1 MDFIKRSNVFHAIVI
16 AATLLGCGLG
26 KVNAATHDASKKEF
40 CEVIALSARVAYVD
54 RLKGRPLPEVSAN
67 KANDFFYPLSEYAR
81 DYGYKTAK
89 SGADAERAAFAKCM
103 ANSDYAMQQFDR
115 GNRISSAQLLK

>member
-1 MDFIKRSNVFHAIVI
+1 MFLTKPITTFHVVV
-16 AATLLGCGLG
+16 AATLLPGGLG
-26 KVNAATHDASKKEF
+26 QVQAATHDSSKKEF
-40 CEVIALSARVAYVD
+40 CDVIALSGRVAYVD

-67 KANDFFYPLSEYAR
+67 RTNDFFYPLSEFAR

-89 SGADAERAAFAKCM
+89 SGAEAEKVAFAKCM

-115 GNRISSAQLLK
+115 GNRISSSQLPK